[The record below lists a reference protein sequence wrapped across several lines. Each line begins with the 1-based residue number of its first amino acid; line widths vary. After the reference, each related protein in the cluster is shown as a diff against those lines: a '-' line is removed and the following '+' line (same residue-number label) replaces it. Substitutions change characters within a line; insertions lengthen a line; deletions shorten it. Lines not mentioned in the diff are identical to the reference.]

1 MTPVGVVEP
10 NGVLVVG
17 VSPVPGLVVV
27 GVPVTGTVPL
37 FTGLQQQVTKN
48 QMNPTLGEIE
58 ITKRFGFIN
67 KVMVCFG

>member
-17 VSPVPGLVVV
+17 VDPVPGLVVV

-37 FTGLQQQVTKN
+37 FTGLA
-48 QMNPTLGEIE
+48 LEG
-58 ITKRFGFIN
+58 
-67 KVMVCFG
+67 